1 MNNSDY
7 PNVGEDLVDFLSH
20 PQHWTGTEVHL
31 RLKDTDQFS
40 VLHYSPLINKYFW
53 LPTGN
58 EFSVSKTRLGYSD
71 LCADLVKE
79 GWVLANA

>member
-20 PQHWTGTEVHL
+20 PQHWSGTEVFL
-31 RLKDTDQFS
+31 RLKETDQLS
-40 VLHYSPLINKYFW
+40 VLHYSPLINKFLW
-53 LPTGN
+53 RQVL
-58 EFSVSKTRLGYSD
+58 ESFSMTKTRVGSSE

-79 GWVLANA
+79 GWVLQ